1 MKRLLG
7 SIFLLYLLLL
17 ALFTTLIIVVHV
29 IPRSVI
35 EPQVKTSVEIFSEE
49 GDYPYKNSLFGRVVV
64 DNYTDC
70 YMHNVAYCADA
81 AHPVD
86 AAMRN
91 YRYRDD
97 AEMAVSTS
105 HLVSGNTTCEPF
117 EYGKYWHGYQVFLR
131 PLLTVMD
138 YGKIRLLNGIVLAI
152 LLITALMLMAR
163 RLSIG
168 IAMCFIVSMIVVHS
182 AVIPWSLQFS
192 TCYYIVLVSIIALLG
207 VGWLTASWHRLLF
220 GFFAIGAATAFF
232 DFLTTPVMTLG
243 IPLTVMVLKDDKTGH
258 WRSLLALCAVWLLG
272 YGLMWASKWLMAYLL
287 VGYNPL
293 EEVNESIQL
302 HSVGRGTKP
311 VWAYWQKLANIFV
324 DRWSPLMLQGL
335 VRWGIV
341 AILAIPALVFPK
353 GHLALSRYSGLLLIA
368 MLTPLWYFVVAH
380 HSYTHFFITSR
391 ALLVCWFASLCF
403 LCKNIDFNKLKAKIP
418 HKGLLSHQMN
428 KE

>member
-1 MKRLLG
+1 MKRRLG

-17 ALFTTLIIVVHV
+17 ALFTTLIIVVHL
-29 IPRSVI
+29 IPRSAI
-35 EPQVKTSVEIFSEE
+35 EPQLMSSVKIFTEE
-49 GDYPYKNSLFGRVVV
+49 GDYPYKNSPFGPVVV

-97 AEMAVSTS
+97 AEMVVSTN
-105 HLVSGNTTCEPF
+105 HLITGNTTCEPF

-131 PLLTVMD
+131 PLLTIMD
-138 YGKIRLLNGIVLAI
+138 YGQIRLLNGIVLAI
-152 LLITALMLMAR
+152 LLITALILMAR

-168 IAMCFIVSMIVVHS
+168 IALCFIVAMAVVHS

-192 TCYYIVLVSIIALLG
+192 TCYYLMLVSIIALLG
-207 VGWLTASWHRLLF
+207 FPWLSASWHRLLLC
-220 GFFAIGAATAFF
+220 FFAIGAATAYF

-243 IPLTVMVLKDDKTGH
+243 VPLTVMVLKDDKLGH
-258 WRSLLALCAVWLLG
+258 WRSLLALCAIWLLG

-311 VWAYWQKLANIFV
+311 VWAYWLKTLELFL
-324 DRWSPLMLQGL
+324 DRWSPLSGQGL

-353 GHLALSRYSGLLLIA
+353 GRLALNRYAALLLIA
-368 MLTPLWYFVVAH
+368 MLTPLWYIVVAH

-403 LCKNIDFNKLKAKIP
+403 LYKNIDFNKLK
-418 HKGLLSHQMN
+418 SHVFN
-428 KE
+428 K